1 MRMIALAALVLVASC
16 GRPVTPEERA
26 FLDTIHGVAL
36 DTSAVRLNDGLA
48 LGPPM
53 VVPPRPRLACQ
64 ERLFPPRTESA
75 LSHPGAMTI
84 FQAVYFRRD
93 LYREDFSRA
102 VLEDGRQAMDLLD
115 AMLLAHEMTHVW
127 QWQNRDLTGYH
138 PLKAAFEH
146 VASPDPY
153 LFDPDSDADFLSF
166 GYEQQGSIVEEYVC
180 CRTLAP
186 EAERTRRL
194 HDMLAEVMPV
204 AAIDATVPE
213 GVLLPWRGVEIEGIC
228 D

>member
-1 MRMIALAALVLVASC
+1 MRMIALAALVLLVSC
-16 GRPVTPEERA
+16 GRPVTPHERA
-26 FLDTIHGVAL
+26 FLDTIHGDAL

-48 LGPPM
+48 LGQPM

-64 ERLFPPRTESA
+64 ERLFPPRTEPA
-75 LSHPGAMTI
+75 LSHPGAMAI
-84 FQAVYFRRD
+84 FQSVYFRRD
-93 LYREDFSRA
+93 LYRDDFSA
-102 VLEDGRQAMDLLD
+102 TDYAGQPVMDLLD

-186 EAERTRRL
+186 DAERTRRL
-194 HDMLAEVMPV
+194 HDMLAKVMPV
-204 AAIDATVPE
+204 AEIEATARD

>member
-1 MRMIALAALVLVASC
+1 MRILAVVVLFLVASC

-26 FLDTIHGVAL
+26 FLDTIHGATL
-36 DTSAVRLNDGLA
+36 DTGAVRLHEGLA

-53 VVPPRPRLACQ
+53 VVPPRPRLSCQ
-64 ERLFPPRTESA
+64 ERLFPPRTEPA
-75 LSHPGAMTI
+75 LSHPGAMAI
-84 FQAVYFRRD
+84 FTSVHFRRD

-127 QWQNRDLTGYH
+127 QWQNRELTGYH

-194 HDMLAEVMPV
+194 HDMLAAVMPV
-204 AAIDATVPE
+204 AEIDATVRD

>member
-1 MRMIALAALVLVASC
+1 MRLTLIATLVLLVAC
-16 GRPVTPEERA
+16 GRPVTPEERS
-26 FLDTIHGVAL
+26 FLDTIHGPSL
-36 DTSAVRLNDGLA
+36 DTSTVRLHDGLA
-48 LGPPM
+48 QGAPVM
-53 VVPPRPRLACQ
+53 VPPRPRLTCQ
-64 ERLFPPRTESA
+64 ERLFPPRSEPA
-75 LSHPGAMTI
+75 PGRPGAMAI
-84 FQAVYFRRD
+84 FQSIYFRPD
-93 LYREDFSRA
+93 LYRDDFSKMTYRGEQ
-102 VLEDGRQAMDLLD
+102 VTDLLD

-153 LFDPDSDADFLSF
+153 LFDADSDAAFLSF

-186 EAERTRRL
+186 QAERTHRL
-194 HDMLAEVMPV
+194 HDMLAAVMPV
-204 AAIDATVPE
+204 TPIVATPEDA
-213 GVLLPWRGVEIEGIC
+213 VLLPWSGVQIAGIC